1 MELALPIIALGGLYV
16 ISNQSNKDSIVSSK
30 KRENFANLNQNKKL
44 PNADTPI
51 QNYPVVNQRQ
61 LSNNINEYVNP
72 NVATDKY
79 FNQSYYEKKVVEG
92 KNVGNEPPQI
102 YSLTGEY
109 VDNKTFNH
117 NNMVPFVGGKP
128 RSYTYKNDM
137 AENILDTMSGS
148 GSQHIKKVEQA
159 PLFKPED
166 SVNYIHGAPNHSD
179 FFQSRV
185 TPGLI
190 SNNVKPFES
199 IQVGPGLNHG
209 FSTQGSNGFNSG
221 MESRDLWLPKTV
233 DELRVDTNPKLEY
246 NLLNHEGPA
255 GSQVKNLGLIGRVEK
270 QKPDKFFMNT
280 QDRWFTTTGAEKG
293 ETQRPTQ
300 EMGIIRRNNPLLNY
314 TGPAGKQGQ
323 SVGYTPSEYEQSK
336 RIELKKLDVSHSN
349 AIGRGPMTDGENY
362 LKSHTNYENNRS
374 TITQPETIRS
384 SFGGAIGAVIAPL
397 MDILKPSRKE
407 EYVNNIRVY
416 GEGAKTKVSSNYV
429 LNPKDITNTTIKE
442 TTMYS
447 PKFNINNQKEGVY
460 VNNYVQPDSTIKETT
475 MYSPNFYINNQK
487 EGVYVNNYVQ
497 PDSTQRDSTSCENIG
512 NIGGGANQHGTMMYD
527 SAYGQHNNEI
537 KSQTIHNRPN
547 QGGTQVF
554 NQQMNVSTFKP
565 DTNCHNNR
573 LFTPSSVIK
582 MSPMKENYGEM
593 QGHQLYDND
602 KIGTDRIQGDL
613 LQAFRNNPYTH
624 SLTSSV

>member
-16 ISNQSNKDSIVSSK
+16 ISNQSNKDSFVSSK
-30 KRENFANLNQNKKL
+30 KRKENFTNLNQNKKL

-61 LSNNINEYVNP
+61 LSNNINEYANP

-92 KNVGNEPPQI
+92 KKVGNEPPQI

-109 VDNKTFNH
+109 MDNQTFKH

-137 AENILDTMSGS
+137 AENILDTMTGT

-166 SVNYIHGAPNHSD
+166 SVNYTHGAPNNSD

-199 IQVGPGLNHG
+199 IQVGPGLNQG

-246 NLLNHEGPA
+246 NLINHEGPA

-293 ETQRPTQ
+293 ETQRPIQ
-300 EMGIIRRNNPLLNY
+300 EMGIIRRNNPLMNY

-323 SVGYTPSEYEQSK
+323 AAGYTPSEYEQSK
-336 RIELKKLDVSHSN
+336 RIELKTPDVSHSN
-349 AIGRGPMTDGENY
+349 AIGKGPITDGENY
-362 LKSHTNYENNRS
+362 LRSHTNYENNRS
-374 TITQPETIRS
+374 TVTQPETIRS

-407 EYVNNIRVY
+407 EHVNNIRVY
-416 GEGAKTKVSSNYV
+416 GQGAKTKVPSNYV
-429 LNPKDITNTTIKE
+429 LNTKDITNT
-442 TTMYS
+442 
-447 PKFNINNQKEGVY
+447 
-460 VNNYVQPDSTIKETT
+460 TIKETT

-487 EGVYVNNYVQ
+487 EGLYVNNYVQ

-512 NIGGGANQHGTMMYD
+512 HIGGSANQHGTMMYD

-537 KSQTIHNRPN
+537 KSQTIYNRPN

-573 LFTPSSVIK
+573 LFTPSAVIK

-593 QGHQLYDND
+593 QGHQTYDDN

>member
-16 ISNQSNKDSIVSSK
+16 ISNQSNKDSFVSPK
-30 KRENFANLNQNKKL
+30 KRVENFTNLNQNKKL

-92 KNVGNEPPQI
+92 KKVGNEPPQI

-109 VDNKTFNH
+109 MDNQTFKH

-137 AENILDTMSGS
+137 AENILDTMTGT

-166 SVNYIHGAPNHSD
+166 GINYTHGAPNNSD

-199 IQVGPGLNHG
+199 IQVGPGLNKG

-246 NLLNHEGPA
+246 NLINHEGPA

-293 ETQRPTQ
+293 ETLRPIQ
-300 EMGIIRRNNPLLNY
+300 EMGIIRRNNPLMNY

-323 SVGYTPSEYEQSK
+323 AAGYTPSEYEQSK
-336 RIELKKLDVSHSN
+336 RIELKTPDVSHSN
-349 AIGRGPMTDGENY
+349 AIGKGPITDGDNY
-362 LKSHTNYENNRS
+362 LKSHTNYE
-374 TITQPETIRS
+374 
-384 SFGGAIGAVIAPL
+384 
-397 MDILKPSRKE
+397 K
-407 EYVNNIRVY
+407 
-416 GEGAKTKVSSNYV
+416 
-429 LNPKDITNTTIKE
+429 
-442 TTMYS
+442 
-447 PKFNINNQKEGVY
+447 
-460 VNNYVQPDSTIKETT
+460 
-475 MYSPNFYINNQK
+475 
-487 EGVYVNNYVQ
+487 
-497 PDSTQRDSTSCENIG
+497 
-512 NIGGGANQHGTMMYD
+512 
-527 SAYGQHNNEI
+527 
-537 KSQTIHNRPN
+537 
-547 QGGTQVF
+547 
-554 NQQMNVSTFKP
+554 
-565 DTNCHNNR
+565 
-573 LFTPSSVIK
+573 
-582 MSPMKENYGEM
+582 
-593 QGHQLYDND
+593 
-602 KIGTDRIQGDL
+602 
-613 LQAFRNNPYTH
+613 
-624 SLTSSV
+624 

>member
-16 ISNQSNKDSIVSSK
+16 ISNQSNKDSSVSSK
-30 KRENFANLNQNKKL
+30 KRVENFTNLNQNKKL
-44 PNADTPI
+44 PNSDTPI

-61 LSNNINEYVNP
+61 LSNNINEYINP

-79 FNQSYYEKKVVEG
+79 FNQSYYEKSVVEG
-92 KNVGNEPPQI
+92 KKVGNEPPQI
-102 YSLTGEY
+102 YSLTGDY
-109 VDNKTFNH
+109 MDNQTFKH

-137 AENILDTMSGS
+137 AENILDTMSGT

-166 SVNYIHGAPNHSD
+166 SVNYIHGTPNNSD

-199 IQVGPGLNHG
+199 IQVGPGLNQG

-246 NLLNHEGPA
+246 NLINHEGPA

-293 ETQRPTQ
+293 ETLRPIQ
-300 EMGIIRRNNPLLNY
+300 EMGIIRRNNPLMNY

-323 SVGYTPSEYEQSK
+323 AAGYTPSEYEQSK
-336 RIELKKLDVSHSN
+336 RIELKTPDVSHSN
-349 AIGRGPMTDGENY
+349 AIGKGPITDGENC
-362 LKSHTNYENNRS
+362 LRSHTNYENNRS
-374 TITQPETIRS
+374 TVPQPETIRS

-407 EYVNNIRVY
+407 EHVNNIRVY
-416 GEGAKTKVSSNYV
+416 GEGAKTKVPSNYV
-429 LNPKDITNTTIKE
+429 LNKKDITNT
-442 TTMYS
+442 
-447 PKFNINNQKEGVY
+447 
-460 VNNYVQPDSTIKETT
+460 TIKETT

-497 PDSTQRDSTSCENIG
+497 PDSTQRDSTSCENLG
-512 NIGGGANQHGTMMYD
+512 HIGGGANQHGTMMYD
-527 SAYGQHNNEI
+527 SAYGQRNNEI
-537 KSQTIHNRPN
+537 KSQTIYNRPN
-547 QGGTQVF
+547 PGGTQVF

-593 QGHQLYDND
+593 QGHQTYDDN
-602 KIGTDRIQGDL
+602 KIGMDRIQGDL